1 MLSKRRE
8 GKVPLAKS
16 VGFEVQT
23 TRVEEIRLS
32 YSSESEVK
40 ESREALP
47 RSFYILTL
55 GRGEAVTQRTLTPLF
70 VGSNPTTPAII
81 VSFTVPYME
90 VKIR

>member
-1 MLSKRRE
+1 VGLEPEVSTAVRVLSKRRE

-16 VGFEVQT
+16 VCFGVQAM
-23 TRVEEIRLS
+23 RVEEIRLS

-55 GRGEAVTQRTLTPLF
+55 GAW
-70 VGSNPTTPAII
+70 
-81 VSFTVPYME
+81 
-90 VKIR
+90 